1 MMKKDEITEEEI
13 RKIKAMEAAQ
23 PELPSLSEIEGMQE
37 GETEIITTDEAMAKI
52 TMELAK
58 PSNIKAMSE
67 VNWREVIIISALWS
81 VANEMKDD
89 LLKTFLTTY
98 LELKI
103 SKERKGRGEL
113 IDMGKV
119 GRQIEQEKGRLSRLF
134 SGFK

>member
-1 MMKKDEITEEEI
+1 MMKKNEITEEEI
-13 RKIKAMEAAQ
+13 QKIKEMEATS
-23 PELPSLSEIEGMQE
+23 PDLPSLSEIEGMQE
-37 GETEIITTDEAMAKI
+37 GENEIITTDEAMAKI